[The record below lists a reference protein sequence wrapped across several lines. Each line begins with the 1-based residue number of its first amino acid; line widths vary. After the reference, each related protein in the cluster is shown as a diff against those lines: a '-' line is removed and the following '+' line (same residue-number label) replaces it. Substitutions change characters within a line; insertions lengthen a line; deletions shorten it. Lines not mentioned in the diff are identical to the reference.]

1 MADLNSSNKKWASM
15 SDSQKK
21 DIQDALS
28 RVRGGSSNET
38 PQQALQRINSQGY
51 YTPKSAFEMS
61 TNPYTGE
68 TYDRSETLRNYLTSA
83 AQAQRD
89 YETSARQLAMNNYVR
104 NLNQGRNAYNAV
116 QNILQQNEER
126 KNREAA
132 LQRLLST
139 LPQSEIS
146 SGNRAN
152 AVTEVLAKADN
163 ARNGLSYG
171 LTKGLGYNSL
181 VNAIGSAY
189 ENATGEVQPSLR
201 AFNEETERAQ
211 RNAPNAFS
219 AGNIA
224 GNIALMGGVGS
235 AAGAGLNA
243 LGATGRAARLA
254 ANALTFGGTEAIHGL
269 GDVAQ
274 GNISP
279 GRYAKNIGTSAL
291 GGVVGGEAS
300 NLVGTRMADLL
311 LKKGMMTPFMEFVR
325 QTASGTAFGA
335 GNLAATQAVAY
346 GTNDDEMK
354 LNRRQAAEQLA
365 TTFGFSM
372 INGAIRT
379 LNATAAA
386 KSALQSQVDQA
397 TAVYEQLTNGTFSEE
412 EYIQRINTLMEFT
425 DDLRRSIN
433 SQYLAGNQVAVN
445 NMNDALDVIQE
456 SLRGKLSGIDA
467 ARAAGNV
474 GNNILVDNIDPGV
487 DATGNVIPPVN
498 GPESPTD
505 NQLRALAEH
514 TVDIKEAQRQA
525 LYEAGKNQEQ
535 NIQPLMD
542 SSTMLS
548 EEEKFAAV
556 RQGNLDAVNSEKD
569 AIKAETAQPLK
580 IESVKKNLSSDDPQ
594 TRYNAI
600 KAGIDNGIVSTDEAL
615 SQAVSNLEE
624 SGFDPKNLID
634 NITKL
639 YMDADPS
646 LTEDAAR
653 AELVSDAGA
662 GINPFADIDGYER
675 EEVTMDRLID
685 SVQPYVNNAIDAGSE
700 TNSTNGVGR
709 DILNEVRE
717 SISSLYPNAPKGEI
731 DDAAEGIAE
740 IRSTA
745 QTTGAYRS
753 LSSVW
758 KPSTISEPSGST
770 KSGIPGRSGLVS
782 GNQGNMAQSLDSNS
796 GIKTVALGITD
807 QFVKKGYVD
816 LRGMEL
822 SSDTRTAADEVATLA
837 MVFRNPKFETFRTI
851 YTKGNTIVGTE
862 AITSYLVSGSAT
874 TKEKT
879 GIDWVNDVT
888 DRMRRLQADGYYI
901 LHNHPSGDPT
911 PSTVDSSTS
920 QAYAQYVPGYK
931 GHIVIDH
938 NTYSF
943 IDSKGKSS
951 GIQVV
956 NSKTAKNYNE
966 RVIDSPYL
974 YRTLKTP
981 GQVADVALN
990 LVHDPE
996 YSSII
1001 FANAKGEVRAIQEV
1015 HNNFINTRDF
1025 QNYLKN
1031 RKRDFGSTQAFLATQ
1046 SDSVYASSDIE
1057 NAYHKNLLTDV
1068 LQLQNRNDVSS
1079 YNASGYKTGGSTF
1092 NSLGQRQDKTGAYRV
1107 NESADAYGDIQ
1118 TRINQSMTMKQAENM
1133 IRSAWG
1139 LVRDWYDG
1147 EYKTAREWLENEGG
1161 EAVADQIE
1169 NDTNLYERYIAQ
1181 DDGLREMDY
1190 SIADVVDAY
1199 LAGTLVGR
1207 EKVKPTRLDTSQPTG
1222 MKDDRFYAPKASAVT
1237 RDVYDLAN
1245 SKATGKNKDAV
1256 MNARKDI
1263 LFAAHNGDIS
1273 GALGIKPSELNK
1285 KLRSWSN
1292 YPASA
1297 IQTSMRIN
1305 RGVAPENQWT
1315 GIQNSSILS
1324 KMAVKDDDIRKAVKE
1339 VIGSGSQYE
1348 RNYIARTMLAIDT
1361 HTDWSWLTVEFVKGR
1376 VQSDRASVR
1385 GDYYRGKIRVGMSA
1399 GAETVAHEMGH
1410 ALDYKW
1416 EQDVF
1421 GKHASGNPLS
1431 STNLRDDL
1439 AVSPEALQ
1447 FFKNFRSFMQS
1458 LYDVSDTYSAYT
1470 QEPTEVLARFVAKFV
1485 EWTDETA
1492 GNSFYRESL
1501 SYNDKFNT
1509 NHFVEFAKLLQEKA
1523 MLDGKGL
1530 TYNGAPALVEPKSGE
1545 ANYSI
1550 DLNLPDRAASGYW
1563 NEGFAAPDEDVMDIS
1578 DDRQQFMQSLADS
1591 NDTVKALNVAL
1602 GKSLDNK
1609 LTVSADASK
1618 VANSIVKK
1626 YRSGTDADKVSS
1638 DIAKLYES
1646 LGDAAKDSVNKI
1658 ATAAADIG
1666 AEILDGIKT
1675 TDKTMQDSY
1684 PNLKKELKSYKL
1696 TISDQ
1701 DKKDVGSAYDGF
1713 NNFRKKMFGKLTLVK
1728 QDTKGAV
1735 PVDTAYQELSEK
1747 YPDLFPD
1754 DIIALPEQMV
1764 RMAEVA
1770 NSLKATKVNAVEG
1783 MDEYDYE
1790 MQAYVIGQEILKDY
1804 YTAAGETGY
1813 GKVFDAELAKVRQK
1827 YEKQIQRLKASNNA
1841 KVDRVKQKYED
1852 RIAKANARRED
1863 RKARQDLL
1871 KRANEAV
1878 RLAKNRPGYASE
1890 AIKDLVNDLDLV
1902 AVGMR
1907 EATKDKLREKYFEIL
1922 KMRQEDPNYAAL
1934 HSEKDMRKVER
1945 LFKKQIKDMDID
1957 DVRDLITELS
1967 ALIHYQETQ
1976 NKLFKDSKNRTA
1988 AEAGRQWV
1996 KDLQELKPLNI
2007 TSGVKQ
2013 LGAKYLRN
2021 NLSPE
2026 RAVRMISGY
2035 KRGSVASELVR
2046 NIEDGLTKQKEFEQK
2061 ADQLFRPF
2069 LEDKANAD
2077 FVKNA
2082 SKQTIRIEDAD
2093 GNSAMISPA
2102 MRVALYMHSKNTDNL
2117 KHIASGGVTIPDPR
2131 LYEQGKYYDAYDRGV
2146 TLKLDPTEIENIIAD
2161 MTPSETDY
2169 AGMLGTF
2176 FDTYSKDAINE
2187 ASMTLDGIFKAVVDN
2202 YFPITSDKNFLAKAM
2217 DLTNDPTL
2225 EGWNN
2230 LKARQEGSSNPIM
2243 LEDVTKVLQRHITK
2257 TGQYY
2262 GLAVPLRDFQKV
2274 YGYTSSGYETSVQK
2288 AIGKTWDADTK
2299 KYLEQWITDLNTGG
2313 RQAEKGILD
2322 TMRGVYAGSVLTLN
2336 PSVALKQT
2344 TSYSMAGSILDFG
2357 PLMYGLGHR
2366 FTKADQAYMDSITP
2380 WGWARRQ
2387 GQSTIELGDL
2397 AKQKQSLA
2405 NKIPNWNQAMD
2416 VWTTNRLF
2424 LAAEKSIQNE
2434 YPNLQRGDKEYD
2446 EALAERYNQVLWRT
2460 QPQYEAMFR
2469 PEYLR
2474 KTDIGSRTFGMFKT
2488 ESMQMSGELID
2499 ALGQWRADSERAKDG
2514 TDENKRAKSES
2525 ARHFYKTMAS
2535 WLASNMMFAI
2545 FGSTISIALMHK
2557 GKQYRDEKG
2566 EITLDSIAKQTA
2578 KQFGSSVFGGMFALG
2593 NAYDVGQY
2601 LYDVIHKGN
2610 GNWYD
2615 IEAPGFSLINDA
2627 INNAGTMIGT
2637 LMNEE
2642 SNAEARR
2649 KSIAKFAM
2657 SISKFT
2663 PVGFSENLYN
2673 MLNSVNLY
2681 IQDAMQGSLG
2691 RYEAGKGLLADT
2703 SPDKAQYA
2711 NMAVSAATKGD
2722 TRTLDRA
2729 LENTNKAALEKAIGA
2744 EDKYDDAGEKIDGS
2758 KKQDG
2763 IEKVMAL
2770 KTSDAN
2776 KAKILDILYP
2786 TKGLDAWKGLGGD
2799 AYTYYKYGVDKISE
2813 DRIGVLESEGLD
2825 VDKFVEYVSGDR
2837 TPALKDAPNQGFD
2850 SYDKLRT
2857 AYGPGARNENLH
2869 HIVEQEQ
2876 SEMEGLAGFAS
2887 SKVQNFNNIV
2897 SIPSGTNSVHTD
2909 ISRYYTSK
2917 QDFTNGKTVRE
2928 WLASKSFE
2936 EQWEFGIKKLEEY
2949 GKVVP
2954 TEKGWA
2960 FIPDADKIEDK
2971 IPTKPE
2977 TIANKY
2983 DIDLDTVKEFDSKI
2997 SDAKADGTL
3006 SDNEIRGVALEMM
3019 MQGVNA
3025 EDAYDLY
3032 MSKNRND
3039 TAAVTWVE
3047 SGNSFKD
3054 YLSGATAMSE
3064 AKEIK
3069 DADAKRQKVVEYL
3082 DGFDGSDAEKQALWK
3097 IAGYGESTYNQYNV
3111 PGSEEYK
3118 KAEESAKKKAEK
3130 EADEKARGITEETK
3144 AIAKEIDAKIPEDTD
3159 KYLFVSQSKEWTPEQ
3174 KVEWFK
3180 SDSQRT
3186 DGKKYKA
3193 WKNAG
3198 GVDYDYIK
3206 YRGDISRYD
3215 GLPKKEKKS
3224 KVTEYI
3230 NSTGL
3235 NAEKKR
3241 VLWTFAGYKES
3252 TCPW

>member
-425 DDLRRSIN
+425 DDLRKSIN

-487 DATGNVIPPVN
+487 DATGNATPPVN

-505 NQLRALAEH
+505 NQLRALAEQ

-542 SSTMLS
+542 SATMLT
-548 EEEKFAAV
+548 EEEKIAAV
-556 RQGNLDAVNSEKD
+556 RQGNQDAANAQIEAV
-569 AIKAETAQPLK
+569 KAEIPIKKATSEEVDVTSPGPTPDNELQQFGRLDGQTLHPSEAALPEAQT
-580 IESVKKNLSSDDPQ
+580 IGSVVEES
-594 TRYNAI
+594 
-600 KAGIDNGIVSTDEAL
+600 VSTDSGSNVPSTATNSSINNLPSEAQSVKENLNVRAEQTGADSLRGRSIRVL
-615 SQAVSNLEE
+615 SQRTGEPAGGVQPAAGGAGEAGNARTYADPEAEVLRIGEEIKGEEVVRTAVPGQTVYAVEGDTQATKEAKAVASAVGAKKTTLYASE
-624 SGFDPKNLID
+624 SGGLKVKSGKSVVIGRGSCDP
-634 NITKL
+634 
-639 YMDADPS
+639 AS
-646 LTEDAAR
+646 
-653 AELVSDAGA
+653 
-662 GINPFADIDGYER
+662 
-675 EEVTMDRLID
+675 
-685 SVQPYVNNAIDAGSE
+685 
-700 TNSTNGVGR
+700 
-709 DILNEVRE
+709 E
-717 SISSLYPNAPKGEI
+717 SISACVNDSRATAVQIVRHEAVELGVARGTVEPQAIYDTIKADDEFISSAIDSLVEMYAQYASEPL
-731 DDAAEGIAE
+731 DAAHALKELLCDAGGGIN
-740 IRSTA
+740 
-745 QTTGAYRS
+745 QF
-753 LSSVW
+753 
-758 KPSTISEPSGST
+758 
-770 KSGIPGRSGLVS
+770 SGIEGWEDVAETMDGVS
-782 GNQGNMAQSLDSNS
+782 SILRPILNDALGGALDANLESE
-796 GIKTVALGITD
+796 TVAETPNPIAAFSEQNNSKAVQYSID
-807 QFVKKGYVD
+807 QFSQSNGFKLVLNSEGMPYSIVDPATGKEVRPKDITPERVKNTPQG
-816 LRGMEL
+816 RMI
-822 SSDTRTAADEVATLA
+822 AAA
-837 MVFRNPKFETFRTI
+837 
-851 YTKGNTIVGTE
+851 
-862 AITSYLVSGSAT
+862 
-874 TKEKT
+874 EKT
-879 GIDWVNDVT
+879 GVIDAKTADAQRRFTADV
-888 DRMRRLQADGYYI
+888 MRLCVQYKDQATVWEITGASAFSSFKSNSDSQYG
-901 LHNHPSGDPT
+901 
-911 PSTVDSSTS
+911 STVDFGT
-920 QAYAQYVPGYK
+920 
-931 GHIVIDH
+931 IC
-938 NTYSF
+938 
-943 IDSKGKSS
+943 
-951 GIQVV
+951 
-956 NSKTAKNYNE
+956 SKTQPI
-966 RVIDSPYL
+966 V
-974 YRTLKTP
+974 
-981 GQVADVALN
+981 DVMSN
-990 LVHDPE
+990 TMVE
-996 YSSII
+996 
-1001 FANAKGEVRAIQEV
+1001 KGRG
-1015 HNNFINTRDF
+1015 
-1025 QNYLKN
+1025 L
-1031 RKRDFGSTQAFLATQ
+1031 KRDEVLKVYDAVAKTGLSVPCPVCYVFSRWVGVPSLLETMRRGQERFGENTTAEA
-1046 SDSVYASSDIE
+1046 V
-1057 NAYHKNLLTDV
+1057 NAYI
-1068 LQLQNRNDVSS
+1068 
-1079 YNASGYKTGGSTF
+1079 STM
-1092 NSLGQRQDKTGAYRV
+1092 
-1107 NESADAYGDIQ
+1107 ES
-1118 TRINQSMTMKQAENM
+1118 K
-1133 IRSAWG
+1133 
-1139 LVRDWYDG
+1139 
-1147 EYKTAREWLENEGG
+1147 
-1161 EAVADQIE
+1161 
-1169 NDTNLYERYIAQ
+1169 
-1181 DDGLREMDY
+1181 
-1190 SIADVVDAY
+1190 
-1199 LAGTLVGR
+1199 
-1207 EKVKPTRLDTSQPTG
+1207 
-1222 MKDDRFYAPKASAVT
+1222 
-1237 RDVYDLAN
+1237 
-1245 SKATGKNKDAV
+1245 
-1256 MNARKDI
+1256 
-1263 LFAAHNGDIS
+1263 
-1273 GALGIKPSELNK
+1273 
-1285 KLRSWSN
+1285 
-1292 YPASA
+1292 
-1297 IQTSMRIN
+1297 
-1305 RGVAPENQWT
+1305 
-1315 GIQNSSILS
+1315 
-1324 KMAVKDDDIRKAVKE
+1324 
-1339 VIGSGSQYE
+1339 
-1348 RNYIARTMLAIDT
+1348 
-1361 HTDWSWLTVEFVKGR
+1361 
-1376 VQSDRASVR
+1376 
-1385 GDYYRGKIRVGMSA
+1385 
-1399 GAETVAHEMGH
+1399 
-1410 ALDYKW
+1410 
-1416 EQDVF
+1416 
-1421 GKHASGNPLS
+1421 
-1431 STNLRDDL
+1431 
-1439 AVSPEALQ
+1439 
-1447 FFKNFRSFMQS
+1447 
-1458 LYDVSDTYSAYT
+1458 
-1470 QEPTEVLARFVAKFV
+1470 
-1485 EWTDETA
+1485 
-1492 GNSFYRESL
+1492 
-1501 SYNDKFNT
+1501 
-1509 NHFVEFAKLLQEKA
+1509 
-1523 MLDGKGL
+1523 
-1530 TYNGAPALVEPKSGE
+1530 YNGK
-1545 ANYSI
+1545 
-1550 DLNLPDRAASGYW
+1550 
-1563 NEGFAAPDEDVMDIS
+1563 
-1578 DDRQQFMQSLADS
+1578 
-1591 NDTVKALNVAL
+1591 
-1602 GKSLDNK
+1602 
-1609 LTVSADASK
+1609 
-1618 VANSIVKK
+1618 
-1626 YRSGTDADKVSS
+1626 
-1638 DIAKLYES
+1638 
-1646 LGDAAKDSVNKI
+1646 
-1658 ATAAADIG
+1658 
-1666 AEILDGIKT
+1666 DGI
-1675 TDKTMQDSY
+1675 
-1684 PNLKKELKSYKL
+1684 
-1696 TISDQ
+1696 
-1701 DKKDVGSAYDGF
+1701 
-1713 NNFRKKMFGKLTLVK
+1713 
-1728 QDTKGAV
+1728 
-1735 PVDTAYQELSEK
+1735 
-1747 YPDLFPD
+1747 
-1754 DIIALPEQMV
+1754 
-1764 RMAEVA
+1764 
-1770 NSLKATKVNAVEG
+1770 
-1783 MDEYDYE
+1783 
-1790 MQAYVIGQEILKDY
+1790 
-1804 YTAAGETGY
+1804 
-1813 GKVFDAELAKVRQK
+1813 
-1827 YEKQIQRLKASNNA
+1827 NNA
-1841 KVDRVKQKYED
+1841 KVKVQNKVQKLQQDLLKARGNDAEIG
-1852 RIAKANARRED
+1852 RIAKETKAVEKELADLEIYNWVTQVRCKTDRKRNPIRDSSGKVALDPNYRSVPNEVLLNLNRTGEFARDFPKQWLFRTTRGAGMGKAILPYSGAGLGDAVKGAGIAKPTLYAKDKNPFFTGDDKKAVRDLVNAQKRMKAQNLIGGQRLQSTSDFRAEWGLDYIADLMEMQNVGAKGQLYTKVIEAVDLLATAGNEVNLSIMGKGNGYHIDSNGKPVLGVEDFSSVTGIDFRAAYEKVKKYDNVQMILVGINDTHVRLALADKRIGFVIPWHASGSSEDVLRTLMDSNNEKLVKGTDYTPVQDDKVIDYGDKKLNAEMKSMRDLRKAIVMGKLKKGVTSEQQALLDKNEWLQDLYNRYYVDQSAEEYGVKLSGKQAEKIFPYEYWDKSLTLKDADQNGYRFQEYCASLGLKPRFSGAVVNGETIGDFSNDPGYWKLLIDRSMYNNDGTYHETQVIDVTKIKISQVPMTVNSNLYRDDSKLKQATMDSLKALDQQPNDVSMTMDVGDSEISEDVVMAEEAVQNSTSLNLKDLTPEEKERFAQYRKQYQDRLRARREA
-1863 RKARQDLL
+1863 RKARQELL
-1871 KRANEAV
+1871 KKANRAV
-1878 RLAKNRPGYASE
+1878 KLAKNRPGYAAE

-1907 EATKDKLREKYFEIL
+1907 KATKDKLREKYFEIL

-1976 NKLFKDSKNRTA
+1976 NKLFKDSKNRTV

-2169 AGMLGTF
+2169 AGLLGTF

-2357 PLMYGLGHR
+2357 SLMYGLGHR

-2424 LAAEKSIQNE
+2424 LATEKSIQNE

-2593 NAYDVGQY
+2593 NVYDVGQY

-2642 SNAEARR
+2642 ANAEARR

-2663 PVGFSENLYN
+2663 PIGFSENLYN

-2681 IQDAMQGSLG
+2681 IQDAYQGSLG

-2722 TRTLDRA
+2722 ARTLDRA

-2825 VDKFVEYVSGDR
+2825 VRKFTEYVSGKK
-2837 TPALKDAPNQGFD
+2837 TPALNDAPNQGFD

-2876 SEMEGLAGFAS
+2876 SETEGLAGFAS

-2928 WLASKSFE
+2928 WLAGKSFE

-3111 PGSEEYK
+3111 PDSEEYK

-3180 SDSQRT
+3180 SDSSRT